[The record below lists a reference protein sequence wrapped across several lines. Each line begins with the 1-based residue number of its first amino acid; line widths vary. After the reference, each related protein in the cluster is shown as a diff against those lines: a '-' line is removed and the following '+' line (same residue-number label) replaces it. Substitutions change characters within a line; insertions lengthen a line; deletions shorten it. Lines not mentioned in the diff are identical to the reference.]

1 MPVLTQTLQ
10 PASVLQSFEETCCF
24 IAVVTIMEKVHC
36 KAGETLIQQGKAD
49 TRLFVLEAGTLEI
62 LKGDTQIALLDQP
75 HTIVGEISVILN
87 RKRTCRVV
95 AQTDCELML
104 VGNDINEI
112 INNSPRLTKLILE
125 ELAERLENTTA
136 TLAETERALITRS
149 SK

>member
-1 MPVLTQTLQ
+1 
-10 PASVLQSFEETCCF
+10 
-24 IAVVTIMEKVHC
+24 MEKIIC

-49 TRLFVLEAGTLEI
+49 TRLFVLESGTLDI
-62 LKGDTQIALLDQP
+62 LKGDTLVATLDQP
-75 HTIVGEISVILN
+75 HTIVGEISVILES
-87 RKRTCRVV
+87 KRTCRVV

-125 ELAERLENTTA
+125 ELAERLEKTTA
-136 TLAETERALITRS
+136 NLAKAEHALITRS